1 MALSFPRY
9 GHPALAWVALAPL
22 IVAVSAG
29 AADGGPVRARRAFTL
44 GLVCGLVY
52 FAGTVYWTS
61 GVMARFGGLAFP
73 LAAAI
78 AGLLVA
84 YLALFP
90 AAFALAL
97 HTLVVRGGRHWLW
110 LAPAVWVATEYGRLA
125 IFGGFPWVLLGY
137 SQVTVL
143 PLAQLASVTGVFGLS
158 ALLTASATAV
168 AWTVVSTGRRRWT
181 APASVVALV
190 ALIALWGQ
198 QRLSSSDLTA
208 AGRPL
213 RVGIV
218 QGNVDQGMKWD
229 PERSSEIFSRYL
241 RLTEAVAD
249 QGARLVL
256 WPESATPFYFEYGA
270 ESQIL
275 RELARR
281 RRVQLLVG
289 SDQWE
294 QTTPPRIYNAAF
306 LINADGTT
314 GGVYRKVHLVPFGEY
329 VPFKQ
334 VLFFAKPLVEAVSD
348 FAPGTEVNTLP
359 ADGARISTAICY
371 EVVYPGLIREAVLNG
386 SALLTTITNDAWFG
400 RSSAPSQHFA
410 MAAMRAVEQ
419 GRYLVRA
426 ANTGIS
432 GVVDPYGR
440 VVLQSGLF
448 VEGAWA
454 ADVQL
459 IEEKT
464 IYGHTGDWVVWG
476 SLLLTTLALAT
487 TVAKTRRRDQP
498 PPKATAV
505 RRSMA
510 KAEGAKRL

>member
-1 MALSFPRY
+1 M
-9 GHPALAWVALAPL
+9 ALAPL
-22 IVAVSAG
+22 IVAVSVG
-29 AADGGPVRARRAFTL
+29 AAGGGAARARHAFML
-44 GLVCGLVY
+44 GLLAGLIY
-52 FAGTVYWTS
+52 FTGTVYWTS

-73 LAAAI
+73 LAMGI

-90 AAFALAL
+90 ALFALGL
-97 HTLVVRGGRHWLW
+97 HLLVARNGRSWIR
-110 LAPAVWVATEYGRLA
+110 LAPAVWVASEYGRLA
-125 IFGGFPWVLLGY
+125 LFGGFPWVLLGY

-158 ALLTASATAV
+158 ALMAASATAA
-168 AWTVVSTGRRRWT
+168 AWPVLTAGSRRWV
-181 APASVVALV
+181 APAVVACLV
-190 ALIALWGQ
+190 AGLAFWGHQRIADGELATTGK
-198 QRLSSSDLTA
+198 A
-208 AGRPL
+208 L

-218 QGNVDQGMKWD
+218 QGNVDQGIKWD
-229 PERSSEIFSRYL
+229 PARADEIFARYL
-241 RLTEAVAD
+241 RLTGQVAD

-256 WPESATPFYFEYGA
+256 WPESSTPFYFEQGA

-281 RRVQLLVG
+281 RSLQLLIG

-294 QTTPPRIYNAAF
+294 QATPPRIYNAAF
-306 LINADGTT
+306 LINTDGTT

-329 VPFKQ
+329 VPLRGL
-334 VLFFAKPLVEAVSD
+334 LFFAKPLVEAVSD
-348 FAPGTEVNTLP
+348 FAPGSEVNTLP
-359 ADGARISTAICY
+359 VDGARLSTAICY
-371 EVVYPGLIREAVLNG
+371 EVVYPGIIREGVQNG

-400 RSSAPSQHFA
+400 RSSAPWQHFA

-440 VVLQSGLF
+440 VMFQGGLF
-448 VEGAWA
+448 VEGAWT
-454 ADVQL
+454 ADVRL
-459 IEEKT
+459 IEGKT
-464 IYGHTGDWVVWG
+464 IYGQTGDWVVWG

-487 TVAKTRRRDQP
+487 TAAKARRRE
-498 PPKATAV
+498 A
-505 RRSMA
+505 S
-510 KAEGAKRL
+510 LIS

>member
-1 MALSFPRY
+1 M
-9 GHPALAWVALAPL
+9 ALAPL
-22 IVAVSAG
+22 IVAVHVGAG
-29 AADGGPVRARRAFTL
+29 GGGPQPARRAFAL
-44 GLVCGLVY
+44 GLVTGLIY

-61 GVMARFGGLAFP
+61 GVMARFGGIAFP
-73 LAAAI
+73 LAVVI

-90 AAFALAL
+90 ALFALIL
-97 HTLVVRGGRHWLW
+97 HILVARGGRPWLW
-110 LAPAVWVATEYGRLA
+110 LAPAVWVTTEYGRLA

-137 SQVTVL
+137 SQVTML
-143 PLAQLASVTGVFGLS
+143 PIAQVASVTGVFGLS
-158 ALLTASATAV
+158 GLLAASATAV
-168 AWTVVSTGRRRWT
+168 AWPVVSQGQRRWI
-181 APASVVALV
+181 APTSVAALV

-198 QRLSSSDLTA
+198 QRVSSNDLTV

-218 QGNVDQGMKWD
+218 QGNVDQGVKWD
-229 PERSSEIFSRYL
+229 PARSDEIFSRYL
-241 RLTEAVAD
+241 RLTEQVAD

-256 WPESATPFYFEYGA
+256 WPESSTPFYFEYGA

-281 RRVQLLVG
+281 RRLQLLVG

-294 QTTPPRIYNAAF
+294 QTTPPHIYNAAF
-306 LINADGTT
+306 LVNADGTT

-329 VPFKQ
+329 VPLKRL
-334 VLFFAKPLVEAVSD
+334 LFFAKPLVEAVSD
-348 FAPGTEVNTLP
+348 FAAGSEVNTLP
-359 ADGARISTAICY
+359 AGGARISTAICY
-371 EVVYPGLIREAVLNG
+371 EVVYPGLIREGVLNG

-400 RSSAPSQHFA
+400 RSSAPWQHFA

-448 VEGAWA
+448 VEGAWT
-454 ADVQL
+454 ADVRL
-459 IEEKT
+459 IEERT
-464 IYGHTGDWVVWG
+464 IYGDTGDWVVWG
-476 SLLLTTLALAT
+476 SLLLTALALLT
-487 TVAKTRRRDQP
+487 TITKGTTGHTKVTKWTRD
-498 PPKATAV
+498 
-505 RRSMA
+505 
-510 KAEGAKRL
+510 

>member
-1 MALSFPRY
+1 M
-9 GHPALAWVALAPL
+9 ALAPL
-22 IVAVSAG
+22 IVAVYAG
-29 AADGGPVRARRAFTL
+29 AAGGGPLRARRAFTL
-44 GLVCGLVY
+44 GLVSGLVY

-61 GVMARFGGLAFP
+61 GVMARFGGIAFP
-73 LAAAI
+73 LAVAI
-78 AGLLVA
+78 AGLLVV

-90 AAFALAL
+90 ALFALAL
-97 HTLVVRGGRHWLW
+97 HTLVARGGRYWLW
-110 LAPAVWVATEYGRLA
+110 LAPAVWVTTEFGRLA

-137 SQVTVL
+137 SQVTML
-143 PLAQLASVTGVFGLS
+143 PIAQLASVTGVFGLS
-158 ALLTASATAV
+158 GLLAASATAV
-168 AWTVVSTGRRRWT
+168 VWPVVSTGPRRWI
-181 APASVVALV
+181 APASVAALII
-190 ALIALWGQ
+190 LIALWGQ
-198 QRLSSSDLTA
+198 QRLSPSDLPA
-208 AGRPL
+208 AGRAL

-229 PERSSEIFSRYL
+229 PARADEIFSRYL

-256 WPESATPFYFEYGA
+256 WPESSTPFYFEYGA

-306 LINADGTT
+306 LVNADGTT

-329 VPFKQ
+329 VPYKHL
-334 VLFFAKPLVEAVSD
+334 LFFAKPLVEAVSD

-359 ADGARISTAICY
+359 AGDARISTAICY
-371 EVVYPGLIREAVLNG
+371 EVVYPGLIREGVQNG

-400 RSSAPSQHFA
+400 RSSAPWQHFA

-440 VVLQSGLF
+440 VVLQSDLF
-448 VEGAWA
+448 VEGAWT
-454 ADVQL
+454 ADVRL

-464 IYGHTGDWVVWG
+464 LYGHTGDWVVWG
-476 SLLLTTLALAT
+476 SLLLTALALLT
-487 TVAKTRRRDQP
+487 TITKGTKGHTKVTKWTRD
-498 PPKATAV
+498 
-505 RRSMA
+505 
-510 KAEGAKRL
+510 